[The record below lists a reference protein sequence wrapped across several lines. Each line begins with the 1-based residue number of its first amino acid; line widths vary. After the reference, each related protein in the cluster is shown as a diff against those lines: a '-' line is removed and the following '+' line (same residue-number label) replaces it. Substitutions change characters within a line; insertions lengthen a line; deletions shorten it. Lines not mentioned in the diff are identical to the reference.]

1 MSNLK
6 LYKSLIQDNLIYV
19 EELMREQPSHPHEDL
34 QNALEI
40 ILTAGG
46 KRIRPIITLLVGKM
60 LAAPEEQLCML
71 AAAIEMLHT
80 ATLVHDDLIDGALL
94 RRGLPTLNTKWA
106 PGATVLT
113 GDFMFAR
120 AAELAANTNSIP
132 AMKLFSQT
140 LGEIVN
146 GEITQFFTSKCNLN
160 RENYFKRIYKKTAS
174 LFRTCCCTAAMISPV
189 NEKTISSICKF
200 GYEIGMAFQIMD
212 DILDFTAEQQT
223 LGKPVA
229 SDLRSGLLTLPAIL
243 YFESRPDDP
252 DARLLLEGKCDTF
265 EFLNR
270 VDIIAEAIRSSNA
283 IEQSMQEAQAFVD
296 RARDLLS
303 EFPQGKEREALE
315 EITNYILQRDS

>member
-1 MSNLK
+1 M
-6 LYKSLIQDNLIYV
+6 LYKKLVQEDLKIV
-19 EELMREQPSHPHEDL
+19 EALMREQPSKPHEDL

-40 ILTAGG
+40 ILAAGG

-60 LAAPEEQLCML
+60 LTAPHEQLCML
-71 AAAIEMLHT
+71 AASIEMLHT

-132 AMKLFSQT
+132 TIKLFAQT

-146 GEITQFFTSKCNLN
+146 GEITQFFSSKCNLS
-160 RENYFKRIYKKTAS
+160 RENYFQRIYKKTAS
-174 LFRTCCCTAAMISPV
+174 LFRTCCCSAALISLV
-189 NEKTISSICKF
+189 NQEVTSEMCQF

-212 DILDFTAEQQT
+212 DVLDFIADQKV

-243 YFESRPDDP
+243 YFESRPEDP
-252 DARLLLEGKCDTF
+252 DARYFLEGKCDTF
-265 EFLNR
+265 EFLNHI
-270 VDIIAEAIRSSNA
+270 DQIIEAIKGSGA
-283 IEQSMQEAQAFVD
+283 IEESLSEAHAFVD
-296 RARDLLS
+296 RALEILS
-303 EFPQGKEREALE
+303 RQPKSQEREALE
-315 EITNYILQRDS
+315 EITSYIIQREL